1 MAHTQ
6 SGPVMLG
13 GAIIWYF
20 SFSSENVAINSQNT
34 LPLCYFCHDMKIED
48 EIKQS
53 TFKDAFQKA
62 YINIVYTANSL
73 QLTQSTILKGYGITL
88 PQYNILRILRGQ
100 YPKPATVNLLIERM
114 LDKTSNASR
123 IVDKLEAKQLVTRT
137 QCPTDRRTVDI
148 LITEKGLQILQELDQ
163 AQQGNQHGIQNLTQQ
178 EAELLSNLLD
188 KIRD

>member
-1 MAHTQ
+1 
-6 SGPVMLG
+6 
-13 GAIIWYF
+13 
-20 SFSSENVAINSQNT
+20 
-34 LPLCYFCHDMKIED
+34 MKIED